1 MSRLITSP
9 YDKYRQSSV
18 QTSNPAQLVLMLYD
32 GAIRFVKAG
41 VEGIRN
47 SDLQKANDNF
57 GKAQT
62 IMSELMSTLDHSYD
76 ISKNLYAL
84 YDYMNVLL
92 IQSNVKKDVEP
103 SVEALGYL
111 VDLRE
116 TWLEASKL
124 ANGASAGISAS
135 GGVTHNG

>member
-1 MSRLITSP
+1 MITSP

-47 SDLQKANDNF
+47 SDLQKANDNL

-62 IMSELMSTLDHSYD
+62 IISELMSTLDHSYD
-76 ISKNLYAL
+76 ISKNLYSL
-84 YDYMNVLL
+84 YDYMNFLL
-92 IQSNVKKDVEP
+92 IQSNIKKVIEP
-103 SVEALGYL
+103 AEEALSYL
-111 VDLRE
+111 LNLRE

-124 ANGASAGISAS
+124 VNGATSSV
-135 GGVTHNG
+135 GGNHNG